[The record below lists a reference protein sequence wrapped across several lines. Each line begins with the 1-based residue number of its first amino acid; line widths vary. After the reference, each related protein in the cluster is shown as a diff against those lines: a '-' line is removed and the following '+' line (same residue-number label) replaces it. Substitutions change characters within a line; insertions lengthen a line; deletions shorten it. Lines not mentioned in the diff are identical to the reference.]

1 MHFRVHPLIKYL
13 TFKTEI
19 MANICDTTYQ
29 MLGSKKSIESLWK
42 VLSEMEVNTKNL
54 WLGDIAEH
62 CGIDYK
68 ELKYDVRGEIY
79 FAAYSDLEQED
90 YMMEIKTS
98 SKWTGCH
105 EIMRA
110 IIEKAGGE
118 DISVSYMEVEPGCEI
133 YVIHDEQ
140 NLLPYECYVTASGIF
155 EECEG
160 EYNSIDS
167 AIETWVKITKNE
179 RLADNDRMLELIEEN
194 NDSEDCD
201 NYFSIHPF
209 EYV

>member
-1 MHFRVHPLIKYL
+1 
-13 TFKTEI
+13 

-54 WLGDIAEH
+54 WLGDVAEH

-68 ELKYDVRGEIY
+68 KLKYDVRGEIY
-79 FAAYSDLEQED
+79 FAAYSDLKQEN
-90 YMMEIKTS
+90 YIMEIKTS

-133 YVIHDEQ
+133 FVIHDEQ
-140 NLLPYECYVTASGIF
+140 DLFPYECYVTAGSNF
-155 EECEG
+155 ECEG
-160 EYNSIDS
+160 EYHSIDA
-167 AIETWVKITKNE
+167 AIDKWAELTKRE
-179 RLADNDRMLELIEEN
+179 RLADNEKMLEIINDYNEDEEN
-194 NDSEDCD
+194 FDD
-201 NYFSIHPF
+201 YFYINVF
-209 EYV
+209 ERV